1 MADAAREAFARA
13 VRAGLSARPRTL
25 PGTWLWDKAGSVL
38 FDRICDSPDY
48 HPTGRETALL
58 PAVAFEVAGLV
69 GPRASVVEYGS
80 GASRKV
86 RTLLD
91 ALDRPARYLALDISR
106 DYLAASVARLAPDYP
121 AVAMTPVCADYG
133 GPVRLPVRLDDG
145 PVLGFFPGT
154 SIGNFAPDAAQG
166 LLARIRDTLGPSR
179 LLVGVDPTRD
189 EARLYRSYGGD
200 LMAAFHRNILVRM
213 RRELGAD
220 LDPEGFAHAV
230 RVEPEPF
237 RVEARLVA
245 RGAQTIRLDEDA
257 FVFADGESVRTDT
270 SHKYPPDAFRALA
283 ERAGWRPERVWLD
296 PDGLFSLHLLRT
308 E

>member
-1 MADAAREAFARA
+1 MAGAHEAFAEA
-13 VRAGLSARPRTL
+13 VRAGLAARPRTL
-25 PGTWLWDKAGSVL
+25 PGTFLWDEAGSVL

-58 PAVAFEVAGLV
+58 PAVAEAVAGLV
-69 GPRASVVEYGS
+69 GPGASVVEYGS

-106 DYLAASVARLAPDYP
+106 DYLESSVARLAPDYP
-121 AVAMTPVCADYG
+121 AVAMTAVCADYG

-154 SIGNFAPDAAQG
+154 SIGNFPPEAAQG

-179 LLVGVDPTRD
+179 LLVGVDPTQD
-189 EARLYRSYGGD
+189 EDRLRRSYGGP
-200 LMAAFHRNILVRM
+200 LMAEFHRNILVRM
-213 RRELGAD
+213 RRELD
-220 LDPEGFAHAV
+220 VELHPDGFAHAV
-230 RVEPEPF
+230 RIEPEPF
-237 RVEARLVA
+237 RVEAHLVA
-245 RGAQTIRLDEDA
+245 RGAQAIRLDADT
-257 FVFADGESVRTDT
+257 FTFADGESVRTDT

-283 ERAGWRPERVWLD
+283 ERAGWLPERVWLD

-308 E
+308 V

>member
-1 MADAAREAFARA
+1 MADAHREAFAAA
-13 VRAGLSARPRTL
+13 VRAGLAARPRRL
-25 PGTWLWDKAGSVL
+25 PGTWLWDEAGSVL
-38 FDRICDSPDY
+38 FDRICASPDY

-58 PAVAFEVAGLV
+58 PAVAAEVAGLV
-69 GPRASVVEYGS
+69 GPGASVVEYGS

-91 ALDRPARYLALDISR
+91 ALDRPRRYLALDISR
-106 DYLAASVARLAPDYP
+106 DYLEASVARLAPDYP
-121 AVAMTPVCADYG
+121 AVAMTAVCADYG

-154 SIGNFAPDAAQG
+154 SIGNFPPEAAQG

-179 LLVGVDPTRD
+179 LLVGVDPTQD
-189 EARLYRSYGGD
+189 EDRLRRSYGGP

-213 RRELGAD
+213 RRELGAE
-220 LDPEGFAHAV
+220 LDPEGFVHAV
-230 RVEPEPF
+230 RIEAEPF
-237 RVEARLVA
+237 RVEAHLVA
-245 RGAQTIRLDEDA
+245 RGPQAIRLDGET
-257 FVFADGESVRTDT
+257 VTLADGEGVRTDT
-270 SHKYPPDAFRALA
+270 SHKYPPEAFRALA
-283 ERAGWRPERVWLD
+283 GEAGWRPERVWLD

>member
-1 MADAAREAFARA
+1 MADAHREAFAGA
-13 VRAGLSARPRTL
+13 VRAGLAARPRTL
-25 PGTWLWDKAGSVL
+25 PGTWLWDEAGSVL

-58 PAVAFEVAGLV
+58 PTVAAEVAGLV
-69 GPRASVVEYGS
+69 GPGAGVVEYGS

-106 DYLAASVARLAPDYP
+106 DYLEASVARLAPDYP
-121 AVAMTPVCADYG
+121 MVAMTAVCADYG
-133 GPVRLPVRLDDG
+133 GPVRLPLRLDDG

-154 SIGNFAPDAAQG
+154 SIGNFAPAAARD
-166 LLARIRDTLGPSR
+166 LLGRIRDTLGPSR

-189 EARLYRSYGGD
+189 AARLHRSYGGP
-200 LMAAFHRNILVRM
+200 LMGAFHRNILVRM
-213 RRELGAD
+213 RRELGAE

-237 RVEARLVA
+237 RVEAHLVA
-245 RGAQTIRLDEDA
+245 RGAQTIRLDGERFA
-257 FVFADGESVRTDT
+257 FADGESVRTDT

-283 ERAGWRPERVWLD
+283 EAAGWQPERIWLD